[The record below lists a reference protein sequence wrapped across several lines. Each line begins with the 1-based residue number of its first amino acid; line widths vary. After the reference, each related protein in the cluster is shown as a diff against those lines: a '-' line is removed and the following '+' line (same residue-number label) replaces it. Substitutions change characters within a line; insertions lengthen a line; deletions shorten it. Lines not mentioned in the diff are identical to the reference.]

1 MERGARRALPWLL
14 AAACGLAVLG
24 FCLYFDAKRR
34 SAPDF
39 PRRLREKRRKERE
52 KAKEREAEGR
62 CIRRSMA
69 PGTQECEFVPGEHK
83 KSIGHLANAVAVCT
97 HPNQLMQVF
106 EQTLPPQVFEMLVRS
121 IPYCCISRRTQSYSS
136 LCDSGPVFMPQNVA
150 LMSAG
155 SF

>member
-39 PRRLREKRRKERE
+39 PRRLRER
-52 KAKEREAEGR
+52 
-62 CIRRSMA
+62 
-69 PGTQECEFVPGEHK
+69 EHK

-121 IPYCCISRRTQSYSS
+121 IPYAMQRLET
-136 LCDSGPVFMPQNVA
+136 A
-150 LMSAG
+150 LNEQDARDE
-155 SF
+155 

>member
-52 KAKEREAEGR
+52 KAKEREAELR
-62 CIRRSMA
+62 ELKDTA
-69 PGTQECEFVPGEHK
+69 KVQEFFLQEIQLGELWLARGEHK

-121 IPYCCISRRTQSYSS
+121 IPYAMQRLET
-136 LCDSGPVFMPQNVA
+136 A
-150 LMSAG
+150 LNEQDARDE
-155 SF
+155 

>member
-39 PRRLREKRRKERE
+39 PRRLRESEWRRRRRGRRWLMKIYT
-52 KAKEREAEGR
+52 AKV
-62 CIRRSMA
+62 
-69 PGTQECEFVPGEHK
+69 QEFFLQEIQLGELWLARGEHK

-121 IPYCCISRRTQSYSS
+121 IPYAMQVGTFFKPREHSPATR
-136 LCDSGPVFMPQNVA
+136 
-150 LMSAG
+150 
-155 SF
+155 